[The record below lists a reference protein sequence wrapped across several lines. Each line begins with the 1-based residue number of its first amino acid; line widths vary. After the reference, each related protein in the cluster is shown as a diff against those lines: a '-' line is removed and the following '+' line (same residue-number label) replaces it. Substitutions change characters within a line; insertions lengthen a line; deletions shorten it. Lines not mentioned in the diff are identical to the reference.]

1 VATGQRRAVHE
12 KSVVTTVVE
21 ARVGA
26 TEQGR
31 RLNFTD
37 PQSSNLS
44 RKRGEPLHK
53 SFNHHI
59 AVICGALFKLKMDHN
74 DRRISMIEAWDT
86 GAYRDVRE
94 IWEQAE
100 ILAGDDKFKGEL
112 VRGLHALTGHL
123 EYDIGQIK
131 SVLPALSALSALI
144 EIVERGKRK

>member
-1 VATGQRRAVHE
+1 
-12 KSVVTTVVE
+12 
-21 ARVGA
+21 
-26 TEQGR
+26 
-31 RLNFTD
+31 
-37 PQSSNLS
+37 
-44 RKRGEPLHK
+44 
-53 SFNHHI
+53 
-59 AVICGALFKLKMDHN
+59 
-74 DRRISMIEAWDT
+74 MIEAWDT